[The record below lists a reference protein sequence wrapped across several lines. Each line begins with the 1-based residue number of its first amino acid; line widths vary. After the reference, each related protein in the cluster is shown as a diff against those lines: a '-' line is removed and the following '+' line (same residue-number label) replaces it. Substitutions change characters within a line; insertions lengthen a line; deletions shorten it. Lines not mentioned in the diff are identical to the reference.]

1 MNKQQNGLK
10 DIFTLIF
17 WLMVALGGVIVMTIL
32 NVISVLSRFI
42 MKITSKS

>member
-1 MNKQQNGLK
+1 MDKLK
-10 DIFTLIF
+10 DILTLIF